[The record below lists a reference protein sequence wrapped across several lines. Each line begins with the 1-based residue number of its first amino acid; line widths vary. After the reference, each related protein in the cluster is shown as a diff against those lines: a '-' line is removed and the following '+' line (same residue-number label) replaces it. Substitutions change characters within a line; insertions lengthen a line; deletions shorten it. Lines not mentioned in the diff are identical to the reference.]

1 MLRIGVCSRGY
12 VRWMSVVIVSRMRP
26 GPLWWRVGAFHR
38 RLGNWSLKNVNDH
51 GNPDAEKDVVREH
64 LHIL

>member
-1 MLRIGVCSRGY
+1 

>member
-1 MLRIGVCSRGY
+1 VMNQGKGLLFRWACLRHVH
-12 VRWMSVVIVSRMRP
+12 
-26 GPLWWRVGAFHR
+26 PLWWRVGAFHR

-51 GNPDAEKDVVREH
+51 GNPDEKDVVRED